1 MLFPLKLLLP
11 CKKRSGLYTDIY
23 YETTPYYKLTHQ
35 AYPGQID
42 HLSTAYANVIGL
54 STAI

>member
-1 MLFPLKLLLP
+1 MLFPPELLLP
-11 CKKRSGLYTDIY
+11 CKKRSGLYTGIY
-23 YETTPYYKLTHQ
+23 YETTPYYKLTHKT
-35 AYPGQID
+35 YPGQID